1 MARVRDVSFIR
12 KLCTLGLPPQTVAQ
26 CLLPELRKLIP
37 SHSAGVFWVDRQGE
51 MTGLY
56 AERLLPPDAMA
67 AYYEKHYAVR
77 AKSFSDAFKRRAESG
92 DPVSFHSFSKTE
104 QETDYFRD
112 VMQRLDAYHVLYGV
126 VKDGVRP
133 LAQISFYRGAADKSF
148 DKESADTLRSVLR
161 YLAIGLGAS
170 ASNAAAK
177 DEAVVAEEDLGLV
190 NLAGRIT
197 SASETWRRL
206 LRLAALAELSP
217 RDALKEHVAEELF
230 VQHLCKELL
239 SEQDG
244 APRPR
249 EAIRDTAWGRFVIRA
264 FRLRDSQ
271 ARREDQIGLLIRRE
285 EPRSLS
291 LVRGTGMAELSPQQR
306 EVALL
311 IAAGRSNREIAEDLG
326 LSFNTASSH
335 VKQVYARLE
344 VNERS
349 AVAQKLL
356 QLAQLAVAH

>member
-1 MARVRDVSFIR
+1 MPRVRDVSFIR
-12 KLCTLGLPPQTVAQ
+12 KLCALGFPPQTLAQ

-37 SHSAGVFWVDRQGE
+37 SHSAGVFWVDAQGE
-51 MTGLY
+51 MTSLY

-77 AKSFSDAFKRRAESG
+77 AKSFSDAFKRRAESD

-112 VMQRLDAYHVLYGV
+112 VMRRLDAYHVLYGV
-126 VKDGVRP
+126 VKDGAKS
-133 LAQISFYRGAADKSF
+133 LAQVSFYRGAADEPF
-148 DKESADTLRSVLR
+148 DKEDANTLRSVLR

-170 ASNAAAK
+170 ISNATAK
-177 DEAVVAEEDLGLV
+177 DEAVVAEEDLGIV
-190 NLAGRIT
+190 SLAGEIV
-197 SASETWRRL
+197 SASETWQRL

-217 RDALKEHVAEELF
+217 RHALKEHEAVELF
-230 VQHLCKELL
+230 VQRLCEELL
-239 SEQDG
+239 SGQPGES
-244 APRPR
+244 PRR
-249 EAIRDTAWGRFVIRA
+249 EVVRDTAWGRFLIRA
-264 FRLRDSQ
+264 FRLADAQ
-271 ARREDQIGLLIRRE
+271 GRRADQIGLLIRRE

-344 VNERS
+344 VNDRA

-356 QLAQLAVAH
+356 LLAQSVVAH